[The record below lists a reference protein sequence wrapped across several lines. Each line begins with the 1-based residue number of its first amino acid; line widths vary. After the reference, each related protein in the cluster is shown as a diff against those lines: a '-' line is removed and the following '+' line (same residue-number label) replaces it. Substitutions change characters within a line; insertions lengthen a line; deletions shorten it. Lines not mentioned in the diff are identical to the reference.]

1 MAITAVPAA
10 TTSTTASTITN
21 VTAAA
26 TTTTNEYFA
35 IVELSR
41 ALMDDYTMKIRPVS
55 NWNETVVIRIN
66 IKVNSIMD
74 VEWRDDRLKWNPDDY
89 GGINNIAFPLSM
101 IWTPDVMLEEQL
113 EHNVLLTEVYANVNS
128 SGHVHHSVPTKVV
141 ISCLLNIYYFPFDSH
156 NCSVMFA
163 SWLHLADDIV
173 VDLTRDKESMINDRS
188 ILVEGGEWRLLA
200 IDCFYDLLI
209 RGKFQYSRYRFSFQI
224 RRNSMFY
231 VSSLVVPS
239 ALLLFAD
246 FISFYVPLIYPERIS
261 LKVNILLSY
270 SIFLL
275 IVMNMLPVTAN
286 DTPIIGLYLSAC
298 LGLLSSSMIETIFAI
313 RMSFVDI
320 GKSQK
325 KGDGWL
331 KRKVGKKFRVVQK
344 SYGDTAESAGFPKK
358 EKFAGLDEDEI
369 RQRKAAKMDNFFFYI
384 YTGTIVLLGTVIVVL
399 WADYKDV
406 KA

>member
-74 VEWRDDRLKWNPDDY
+74 VNEKEQTVTMLFWYDQEWRDDRLKWNPDDY

-163 SWLHLADDIV
+163 SWLHL
-173 VDLTRDKESMINDRS
+173 
-188 ILVEGGEWRLLA
+188 
-200 IDCFYDLLI
+200 
-209 RGKFQYSRYRFSFQI
+209 GK
-224 RRNSMFY
+224 
-231 VSSLVVPS
+231 
-239 ALLLFAD
+239 ALHF
-246 FISFYVPLIYPERIS
+246 R
-261 LKVNILLSY
+261 
-270 SIFLL
+270 
-275 IVMNMLPVTAN
+275 
-286 DTPIIGLYLSAC
+286 IGLHFFHGEDVNEEFYNT
-298 LGLLSSSMIETIFAI
+298 LLV
-313 RMSFVDI
+313 SFRDY
-320 GKSQK
+320 
-325 KGDGWL
+325 DF
-331 KRKVGKKFRVVQK
+331 FR
-344 SYGDTAESAGFPKK
+344 STPHLICS
-358 EKFAGLDEDEI
+358 
-369 RQRKAAKMDNFFFYI
+369 R
-384 YTGTIVLLGTVIVVL
+384 
-399 WADYKDV
+399 
-406 KA
+406 